1 MFKNFF
7 KGSDFSEPCPK
18 YCVKRLTLKVMTEI
32 CIGKKVDQYL
42 VCKNVP
48 YGIKSNAVYV
58 IDINCVPLNDLN
70 VDGFIYNNHSCPTQN
85 VEVVYHHDNLV
96 ACKVVSTK
104 KNKGENIFEMR
115 RQYSYPSSVSIA
127 DAELKRAITRFT
139 INYDSMQLF
148 LINLM

>member
-7 KGSDFSEPCPK
+7 KGSDFSEPRPK

-32 CIGKKVDQYL
+32 CIGKKIDQYL
-42 VCKNVP
+42 VCKNVR
-48 YGIKSNAVYV
+48 IKSNAVYV

-70 VDGFIYNNHSCPTQN
+70 VDGFIYNNHSCLTQN

-104 KNKGENIFEMR
+104 KNKGENMFEMR

-127 DAELKRAITRFT
+127 DTELKRAITRFT

>member
-1 MFKNFF
+1 
-7 KGSDFSEPCPK
+7 
-18 YCVKRLTLKVMTEI
+18 MTEI
-32 CIGKKVDQYL
+32 CIGKKIDQYL
-42 VCKNVP
+42 VCKNVA
-48 YGIKSNAVYV
+48 YGTKSNAVYV

-70 VDGFIYNNHSCPTQN
+70 VDGFIYNNHSCLTQN
-85 VEVVYHHDNLV
+85 VEVVCHHDNLV

-104 KNKGENIFEMR
+104 KNKGENMFEMC

-127 DAELKRAITRFT
+127 DTELKRAITRFT